1 MMQQKSHSY
10 LHVVEQI
17 GDISECYS
25 AIDNEMARQL
35 NVVLHDTHEASLVI
49 IDLMNALNSQAHQE
63 DINKHIADVL
73 GSMQSQDILRQRIER
88 MLEVMKKRQTL
99 FEKFVNQLQSN
110 EEQLDD
116 FGSEMNR
123 LFRDYVSNESRHAN
137 SIERHNNEQNLPKF
151 ELF

>member
-1 MMQQKSHSY
+1 MMQ
-10 LHVVEQI
+10 QI

-63 DINKHIADVL
+63 EINKHIADVL

-88 MLEVMKKRQTL
+88 ILEVMKKRQTL
-99 FEKFVNQLQSN
+99 FEKFVNQLKSTDN
-110 EEQLDD
+110 QLDD
-116 FGSEMNR
+116 FSLEMNR

-137 SIERHNNEQNLPKF
+137 SLEQHNNEQNLPQF